1 MATFLRL
8 TDMSGNIIRFNLDY
22 IISYHKVDDDDKH
35 LWPDANTVIYLPD
48 GQYKRVKETV
58 EQIDG
63 YMNDQ

>member
-22 IISYHKVDDDDKH
+22 IISYHKVDDDDT
-35 LWPDANTVIYLPD
+35 DANTVIYLPD